1 MLPELLGVPVPDAYL
16 AGAPPVD
23 KLKLLKSN
31 KELREGDE
39 QKRTASDN
47 SVVEEKMDTQS
58 GQKTKRKQRR
68 KNQAENSA
76 RMEVESE
83 STKDIEQGT
92 MDNGEK
98 MEISQRSRSSP
109 RRRKKEDNSMDISQ
123 TNET

>member
-1 MLPELLGVPVPDAYL
+1 MLPDLLGVPVPDAYL

-23 KLKLLKSN
+23 KLTLLKSN

-47 SVVEEKMDTQS
+47 GVVEEEMDTQS

-68 KNQAENSA
+68 KNQVENGA

-83 STKDIEQGT
+83 STKDIEHG

-98 MEISQRSRSSP
+98 MEISQGSRRSP
-109 RRRKKEDNSMDISQ
+109 RRRKKEDNSIDISI